1 MSNRRKFTPEFKAR
15 VALSALSGAQPPSE
29 ICKQYHLLATQVAQW
44 RKELEENAALAFGG
58 GEQQQLRGR
67 IAELERMVGRLTM
80 QVEILK
86 KASSLLDAPPTGEG
100 RW

>member
-1 MSNRRKFTPEFKAR
+1 MKDQDETSEQFVNE
-15 VALSALSGAQPPSE
+15 SA
-29 ICKQYHLLATQVAQW
+29 
-44 RKELEENAALAFGG
+44 ELR
-58 GEQQQLRGR
+58 QR

-80 QVEILK
+80 QVEISK